1 MPSCALAGKSECL
14 KRRMCLQAQPT
25 DSPNI
30 IVMTMMI
37 ISVTMMIISV
47 TMMIISATMMM
58 IIGVTLALIVNM
70 VMVLVTTYKK
80 VAVCV

>member
-14 KRRMCLQAQPT
+14 KRRMCLQAQQT

-30 IVMTMMI
+30 NVMTMMI
-37 ISVTMMIISV
+37 TSVIMIIGSV
-47 TMMIISATMMM
+47 TMMM

>member
-37 ISVTMMIISV
+37 ISVTMMIVSV
-47 TMMIISATMMM
+47 T
-58 IIGVTLALIVNM
+58 IGHRCDFGPDRQHRDGVGHNLQKSSCLC
-70 VMVLVTTYKK
+70 LVQF
-80 VAVCV
+80 

>member
-47 TMMIISATMMM
+47 TMMM

>member
-37 ISVTMMIISV
+37 ISVTMM
-47 TMMIISATMMM
+47 M